1 MFRYINQI
9 SKERAMIIKDYYH
22 LDAFPV
28 KDNPYLFFKRNKDI
42 SNVSV
47 ECFVNKKGEYKIM
60 YSSSD
65 KKDLLNEIKVFDP
78 LVKEEHIQE
87 ERKKEEFKIYQK
99 QIGSD
104 EVGKGDLF
112 SSIFVVS
119 SYVEESDLKLLE
131 KLNVT
136 DSKTIKDEKHLE
148 IGPTLIKRC
157 KTYCIEVSAKKLTQL
172 HQKGINLNKTLAI
185 LHNLAHKKLIEKYS
199 LSKDINVYVDEFVS
213 PSSYKNYVK
222 EDIIKNP
229 LFFHTEGER
238 HYPSVALSSCVA
250 RYFFLLRWK
259 EMEEKFKMKI
269 SKGAGKEA
277 EKSYLLLR
285 KRFSEEEILPYI
297 KAFFKTFNRLD
308 K

>member
-28 KDNPYLFFKRNKDI
+28 KDNPFLFFKRNKDI

-87 ERKKEEFKIYQK
+87 ERKKEDFKIYQK

>member
-87 ERKKEEFKIYQK
+87 ERKKEDFKIYQK

>member
-22 LDAFPV
+22 LDTFPV

-78 LVKEEHIQE
+78 LVREEHIQE
-87 ERKKEEFKIYQK
+87 ERKKEDFKIYQK

>member
-47 ECFVNKKGEYKIM
+47 DCFVNKKGEYKIM

-65 KKDLLNEIKVFDP
+65 KKDLLNEIRVFDP
-78 LVKEEHIQE
+78 LVREEHIQE
-87 ERKKEEFKIYQK
+87 ERKKEDFKIYQK

>member
-1 MFRYINQI
+1 M
-9 SKERAMIIKDYYH
+9 
-22 LDAFPV
+22 
-28 KDNPYLFFKRNKDI
+28 
-42 SNVSV
+42 
-47 ECFVNKKGEYKIM
+47 
-60 YSSSD
+60 
-65 KKDLLNEIKVFDP
+65 
-78 LVKEEHIQE
+78 
-87 ERKKEEFKIYQK
+87 
-99 QIGSD
+99 
-104 EVGKGDLF
+104 
-112 SSIFVVS
+112 
-119 SYVEESDLKLLE
+119 
-131 KLNVT
+131 T
-136 DSKTIKDEKHLE
+136 DSKTIKDEKHLD

>member
-47 ECFVNKKGEYKIM
+47 DCFVNKKGEYKIM

-87 ERKKEEFKIYQK
+87 EKKKEDFKIYQK

>member
-47 ECFVNKKGEYKIM
+47 DCFVNKKGEYKIM

-87 ERKKEEFKIYQK
+87 ERKKEDFKIYQK

>member
-87 ERKKEEFKIYQK
+87 ERKKEDFKVYQK

>member
-9 SKERAMIIKDYYH
+9 SKERAIIIKDYYH

-78 LVKEEHIQE
+78 LVREEHIQE
-87 ERKKEEFKIYQK
+87 ERKKEDFKIYQK

>member
-47 ECFVNKKGEYKIM
+47 DCFDNKKGEYKIM

-87 ERKKEEFKIYQK
+87 ERKKEDFKIYQK

>member
-9 SKERAMIIKDYYH
+9 SKERAMIIKDYYR

-47 ECFVNKKGEYKIM
+47 DCFVNKKGEYKIM

-87 ERKKEEFKIYQK
+87 ERKKEDFKIYQK

>member
-9 SKERAMIIKDYYH
+9 SKERAIIIKDYYH

-78 LVKEEHIQE
+78 LVREEHIQE
-87 ERKKEEFKIYQK
+87 ERKKEDFKIYQK
-99 QIGSD
+99 PIGSD

>member
-9 SKERAMIIKDYYH
+9 SKERAIIIKDYYH

-87 ERKKEEFKIYQK
+87 ERKKEDFKIYQK

-119 SYVEESDLKLLE
+119 SYVDESDLKLLE

>member
-47 ECFVNKKGEYKIM
+47 DCFVNKKGEYKIM

-87 ERKKEEFKIYQK
+87 ERKKEDFKIYQK

-185 LHNLAHKKLIEKYS
+185 LHNLAHKKLIEKYY

>member
-9 SKERAMIIKDYYH
+9 SKERAIIIKDYYH
-22 LDAFPV
+22 LDTFPV
-28 KDNPYLFFKRNKDI
+28 KGNPYLFFKRNKDI

-60 YSSSD
+60 YSSAD

-78 LVKEEHIQE
+78 LVREEHIQE
-87 ERKKEEFKIYQK
+87 ERKKEDFKIYQK

>member
-9 SKERAMIIKDYYH
+9 SKERAIIIKDYYH

-87 ERKKEEFKIYQK
+87 ERKKEDFKIYQK

>member
-87 ERKKEEFKIYQK
+87 ERKKEDFKVYQK

-136 DSKTIKDEKHLE
+136 DSKKIKDEKHLE
-148 IGPTLIKRC
+148 IGHTLIKRC

>member
-9 SKERAMIIKDYYH
+9 SKERAIIIKDYYH

-47 ECFVNKKGEYKIM
+47 ECFVNKKGESKIM

-87 ERKKEEFKIYQK
+87 ERKKKDFKIYQK

>member
-87 ERKKEEFKIYQK
+87 ERKKEDFKIYQK

-229 LFFHTEGER
+229 LFLHTEGER

>member
-87 ERKKEEFKIYQK
+87 EKKKEDFKIYQK

>member
-47 ECFVNKKGEYKIM
+47 DCFVNKKGEYKIM

-87 ERKKEEFKIYQK
+87 ERKKEDFKVYQK

>member
-1 MFRYINQI
+1 MFSYINQI
-9 SKERAMIIKDYYH
+9 SKERAIIIKDYYH

-78 LVKEEHIQE
+78 LVREEHIQE
-87 ERKKEEFKIYQK
+87 ERKKEDFKIYQK